1 MDETAY
7 QAINEEHRMAVLEQ
21 IAMYMTALPCPP
33 LPLRVCKITGAKAD
47 DDEDEKYYYGSSHDN
62 LARLLLAA
70 MRRGRCD
77 LNEERRLK
85 QTEVTLALVRTL
97 DKEPQPQ
104 TPDDARRFQERAL
117 TAYQRFTAD
126 YIAAFEDPGTPTPAV
141 EFLDPARVERG
152 HKVHHT
158 CASYMAAQDILHES
172 DVTKRRTAE
181 ALMAQYSYAELLAE
195 HAQRMCA
202 KPFFNPHPPPPPP
215 PPAAA
220 PQP

>member
-1 MDETAY
+1 
-7 QAINEEHRMAVLEQ
+7 MAVLEQ

-33 LPLRVCKITGAKAD
+33 LPLRVCKVG
-47 DDEDEKYYYGSSHDN
+47 DEDAPFYGSSHDN

-97 DKEPQPQ
+97 DKEPQPK
-104 TPDDARRFQERAL
+104 TADDELRFQQRAL

-126 YIAAFEDPGTPTPAV
+126 YIAAFEDSGTATPAV
-141 EFLDPARVERG
+141 EFLDPERVEHG
-152 HKVHHT
+152 HKVHRT

-172 DVTKRRTAE
+172 DVAKRRTAE
-181 ALMAQYSYAELLAE
+181 ALMAQFSYAELLAE
-195 HAQRMCA
+195 HARRMCA
-202 KPFFNPHPPPPPP
+202 KPFFNPSD
-215 PPAAA
+215 
-220 PQP
+220 PQQQQEQEQQQE